1 MSLFQ
6 RGRSRQDEA
15 RHRREVKGS
24 HHVVMSLCH
33 QVILSLC
40 HHEAQ
45 EAGKSHRLFCSAVLQ
60 KQTYPIESSY
70 KIMGTGGSHH
80 VVMSLCHQV
89 MRQRRETQV
98 IEIIFVRFYRKKGQ
112 IGLEQTIRLFSREYC
127 LLSFGGFEGL

>member
-40 HHEAQ
+40 HHEAK
-45 EAGKSHRLFCSAVLQ
+45 EGGKSHRLLCSAVLQ
-60 KQTYPIESSY
+60 KQIYPIELSY
-70 KIMGTGGSHH
+70 KI
-80 VVMSLCHQV
+80 
-89 MRQRRETQV
+89 R
-98 IEIIFVRFYRKKGQ
+98 
-112 IGLEQTIRLFSREYC
+112 
-127 LLSFGGFEGL
+127 